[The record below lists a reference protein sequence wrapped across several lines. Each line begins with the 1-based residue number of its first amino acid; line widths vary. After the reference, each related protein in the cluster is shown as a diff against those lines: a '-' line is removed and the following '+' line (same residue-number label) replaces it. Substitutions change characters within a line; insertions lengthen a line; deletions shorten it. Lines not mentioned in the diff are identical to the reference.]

1 MTDNKVIMDELKRM
15 NDKIDKLEEL
25 HRLVHDLLIEYITL
39 KKVVIP
45 EALSLETV
53 KITEET
59 ESVPVKKSSLKKKT
73 VLSMDDICF
82 KIEHDT
88 VENSYYQE
96 YTSKNY
102 VCIEDKI
109 SDVSANN
116 KVNVYKYLYVHFNDM
131 RKRIIE
137 KLDCENFIINLYQTQ
152 KKFKDLTEMLKY
164 ECIEIH
170 KQYKDKEIF
179 KKLLI
184 DLKKDYD
191 KVVNNI
197 A

>member
-45 EALSLETV
+45 EALSLENV